1 MLTYKLYVM
10 SGETGVCPVTS
21 EEEVLVLI
29 GIGAHC
35 SGCGAMFI
43 PDSYE
48 DNLVRQCTE
57 QFRQHV
63 K

>member
-1 MLTYKLYVM
+1 M

-21 EEEVLVLI
+21 EKEKLVLI

-43 PDSYE
+43 PDSHG
-48 DNLVRQCTE
+48 DDLVGQCIE
-57 QFRQHV
+57 QFRRHV

>member
-1 MLTYKLYVM
+1 M
-10 SGETGVCPVTS
+10 SSETGVCPVTS
-21 EEEVLVLI
+21 TKEELILI

-43 PDSYE
+43 PDSQE
-48 DNLVRQCTE
+48 DDLVGQCTE
-57 QFRQHV
+57 QFRRHI

>member
-1 MLTYKLYVM
+1 LYVM

-21 EEEVLVLI
+21 EKEELVLI

-35 SGCGAMFI
+35 SGCGTMFI
-43 PDSYE
+43 ADSHE
-48 DNLVRQCTE
+48 DDLVGQCIE
-57 QFRQHV
+57 QFRRHV

>member
-1 MLTYKLYVM
+1 M

-21 EEEVLVLI
+21 EKEELVLI

-35 SGCGAMFI
+35 SGCGTMFI
-43 PDSYE
+43 PDSHE
-48 DNLVRQCTE
+48 DDLVGQCIE
-57 QFRQHV
+57 QFRRHV